1 MTANQ
6 PNSNDAI
13 LGNNTAAPVSS
24 GILGGID
31 GIRQKLATADLALRI
46 EALEQAWAYGEAGKV
61 CLEEMLTDRSKT
73 IRRRARW
80 LLRQPAG
87 TVLTPE
93 PVWNMAE
100 RLWALGNSEHADV
113 FAQREIQNLSVEDLR
128 SESPIELSTDLA
140 YAIRTEW
147 DSEDKVVSQLMDL
160 VKFPTIDRLEALVIG
175 MWGDNEAVSTGDD
188 TSAKVVETLVAMKD
202 RLPNL
207 KALFIGDIIYQ
218 ECEISWLIQ
227 SDMSPILQAYPQLEV
242 LQVRGGTGLSFGAGD
257 VHENLKALI
266 IETGGLPRKTLHEVY
281 NWQFPALEHLEIWF
295 GHDDYGGD
303 CDDTDLTPILED
315 LKFPNLTYL
324 GLRNAQFTHELVD
337 RLFQSPLLA
346 GLQVLDLSMGTLG
359 DEDAAKLLKC
369 EAIKDLEILNV
380 SGSYLYGDMIEELMA
395 LGIEVFV
402 DEQRDE
408 EDYGDDEDDIRSR
421 RYCSVGE

>member
-1 MTANQ
+1 MAENQ

-13 LGNNTAAPVSS
+13 LGNNTTAPVNS

-31 GIRQKLATADLALRI
+31 GIRQKLANTDLALRI

-87 TVLTPE
+87 TVITPE
-93 PVWNMAE
+93 PVWNMTE
-100 RLWALGNSEHADV
+100 RLGALGNGDRADL
-113 FAQREIQNLSVEDLR
+113 FAQREIQDLSVEDLR
-128 SESPIELSTDLA
+128 SESPIELSADLA

-147 DSEDKVVSQLMDL
+147 ESEDKVVSQLMDL

-175 MWGDNEAVSTGDD
+175 MWGDSETVCVGND
-188 TSAKVVETLVAMKD
+188 TAAKLVETLVAIKD

-207 KALFIGDIIYQ
+207 KALFIGDITYE

-227 SDMSPILQAYPQLEV
+227 SDMSPILQAYPQLQV

-257 VHENLKALI
+257 VHHNLKALI
-266 IETGGLPRKTLHEVY
+266 IETGGLPRKTVHEVY

-295 GHDDYGGD
+295 GSDDYGGD

-337 RLFQSPLLA
+337 RLLQSPLLA

-359 DEDAAKLLKC
+359 DEGAAKLLEC

-380 SGSYLYGDMIEELMA
+380 AGSYLSGATIDRLNS
-395 LGIEVFV
+395 LGIQLIA
-402 DEQRDE
+402 DEQRE
-408 EDYGDDEDDIRSR
+408 EDDDGDDISDR
-421 RYCSVGE
+421 RYCSVAE